1 MNLQKLRGRLLLSV
15 LLGAAVFVGLSAY
28 GDFSDV
34 AEGLGDFRWE
44 LLPAILALTCI
55 NYLLRF
61 VKWDFYL
68 HQIGVRDLPKRD
80 SFLMFFSGLA
90 MVITPG
96 KVGEWLKSYLLREV
110 HGTPFARS
118 APILIAERL
127 TDTFALLIL
136 AATGLIIF
144 GQAWQFFL
152 VVGVTAAVFLFLARH
167 RPAMRAILR
176 LVERLPVVSRFAH
189 LVEEFYES
197 THVLVSPRNLLLMT
211 ALSVLSW
218 SGEVLAFY
226 VTLLALGLDPTGLLL
241 LQAAFILPV
250 ATVAG
255 AVLLTPGGL
264 GVAEG
269 GLTGLLQVIVDVPKS
284 LATVATLVIRF
295 ATLWFGVLIGMGALA
310 IMTRRLALLPPREV
324 APAPDA
330 AADEAWVQ
338 EPGTPLGGPA
348 RPAGGPAARRRG
360 A

>member
-1 MNLQKLRGRLLLSV
+1 MDLQKLRGRLLLSV

-34 AEGLGDFRWE
+34 VDSLEDFQWG

-127 TDTFALLIL
+127 TDTFALLLL
-136 AATGLIIF
+136 AATGLVLF
-144 GQAWQFFL
+144 GQAWQFFV
-152 VVGVTAAVFLFLARH
+152 VVGVTAAIFLFLARH

-176 LVERLPVVSRFAH
+176 LVERLPVVSRFAR
-189 LVEEFYES
+189 LIEEFYES
-197 THVLVSPRNLLLMT
+197 TYVLVSPRNLLLMT
-211 ALSVLSW
+211 GLSVASW
-218 SGEVLAFY
+218 AGEVLAFY
-226 VTLLALGLDPTGLLL
+226 VTLLALGLDATGLLL

-269 GLTGLLQVIVDVPKS
+269 GLTGLLQVIVDMPKS
-284 LATVATLVIRF
+284 LAAVATLVIRF
-295 ATLWFGVLIGMGALA
+295 ATLWFGVLVGMGALA
-310 IMTRRLALLPPREV
+310 IMTRRLALQPSLEV
-324 APAPDA
+324 APVPGAAP
-330 AADEAWVQ
+330 DEAWDQ
-338 EPGTPLGGPA
+338 ESGAPA
-348 RPAGGPAARRRG
+348 ADPAARRRG

>member
-1 MNLQKLRGRLLLSV
+1 MGEGEYNGLVNLQNLRGKLLLS
-15 LLGAAVFVGLSAY
+15 LFLGAAVFVGLSAY
-28 GDFSDV
+28 ADFSDV
-34 AEGLGDFRWE
+34 VDGLGEFQWG
-44 LLPAILALTCI
+44 LLPVILALTCI

-68 HQIGVRDLPKRD
+68 HQIGVRDLPKWD

-110 HGTPFARS
+110 HGTPVARS

-127 TDTFALLIL
+127 TDTLALLIL

-144 GQAWQFFL
+144 GQAWQFFV
-152 VVGVTAAVFLFLARH
+152 VVGVTAAIFLFVARH

-197 THVLVSPRNLLLMT
+197 THVLVSPRNLVLMT
-211 ALSVLSW
+211 ALSVGSW
-218 SGEVLAFY
+218 TGEVLAFY
-226 VTLLALGLDPTGLLL
+226 VTLLALGLDATGMLL

-269 GLTGLLQVIVDVPKS
+269 GLTGLLQVIVDMPKS
-284 LATVATLVIRF
+284 LAAVATLIIRF
-295 ATLWFGVLIGMGALA
+295 ATLWFGVLVGLATLA
-310 IMTRRLALLPPREV
+310 IMTRRLARQPPREA
-324 APAPDA
+324 APAGAEA
-330 AADEAWVQ
+330 AGEAWPP
-338 EPGTPLGGPA
+338 EASGPA
-348 RPAGGPAARRRG
+348 VRRN

>member
-1 MNLQKLRGRLLLSV
+1 MNLQNLRGKLLLSL

-28 GDFSDV
+28 GDFTSV

-55 NYLLRF
+55 NYVLRF
-61 VKWDFYL
+61 VKWHFYL
-68 HQIGVRDLPKRD
+68 HQIGVRGLPKWD

-136 AATGLIIF
+136 AATGLILF
-144 GQAWQFFL
+144 GQAWQFFV
-152 VVGVTAAVFLFLARH
+152 VVGVGAAVFLFLVRH
-167 RPAMRAILR
+167 RPAMHAILR
-176 LVERLPVVSRFAH
+176 LAKRVPLVSRFAQQ
-189 LVEEFYES
+189 VEEFYES
-197 THVLVSPRNLLLMT
+197 TYVLVSPRNLVLMT
-211 ALSVLSW
+211 ILSVLSW
-218 SGEVLAFY
+218 TGEVLAFY
-226 VTLLALGLDPTGLLL
+226 VTLLALGLDATGLLL

-255 AVLLTPGGL
+255 ALLLTPGGL

-269 GLTGLLQVIVDVPKS
+269 GLTGLLQAIVDMPKS
-284 LATVATLVIRF
+284 LAAVATLIIRF
-295 ATLWFGVLIGMGALA
+295 ATLWFGVLVGMATLA
-310 IMTRRLALLPPREV
+310 IMARRLALQSPQGAVETGAEV
-324 APAPDA
+324 AA
-330 AADEAWVQ
+330 EALAEQ
-338 EPGTPLGGPA
+338 AGTPLSGPTV
-348 RPAGGPAARRRG
+348 RRRR

>member
-1 MNLQKLRGRLLLSV
+1 MNLQNLRGKLLLSL

-28 GDFSDV
+28 GDFSGV
-34 AEGLGDFRWE
+34 AEGLGDFKWE

-68 HQIGVRDLPKRD
+68 HQIGVRDLPKID

-136 AATGLIIF
+136 AATGLILF
-144 GQAWQFFL
+144 GQAWQFFV
-152 VVGVTAAVFLFLARH
+152 VVGVAAAVFLFLARH

-176 LVERLPVVSRFAH
+176 LVKRIPLVSRFAQQA
-189 LVEEFYES
+189 EEFYES
-197 THVLVSPRNLLLMT
+197 TYVLVSPRNLVLMT
-211 ALSVLSW
+211 ILSVLSW
-218 SGEVLAFY
+218 AGEVLAFY
-226 VTLLALGLDPTGLLL
+226 VTLLALGLDATGLLL

-255 AVLLTPGGL
+255 AVLMTPGGL

-269 GLTGLLQVIVDVPKS
+269 GLTGLLQVIVDMPKS
-284 LATVATLVIRF
+284 LAAVATLIIRF
-295 ATLWFGVLIGMGALA
+295 ATLWFGVLVGMGALA
-310 IMTRRLALLPPREV
+310 IMARRLALQPSREPATAGAEAGAEEWSQEAGAPLP
-324 APAPDA
+324 
-330 AADEAWVQ
+330 
-338 EPGTPLGGPA
+338 
-348 RPAGGPAARRRG
+348 RPAERRPG